1 MKNYFTFL
9 LSTFLVMNVSRIS
22 AQSETI
28 QLVKDIHINS
38 DYEPHGLS
46 AFGNSVL
53 FIASDG
59 IHGMEPW
66 ISDGTESGTF
76 MLKDIWPGHGNSY
89 NSSNQYLDNYWNN
102 YFLPLNGSMLFAAN
116 DSIRG
121 LELWITDGT
130 PEGTNIL
137 KEIKPGTQGNGQLYR
152 ILFNNK
158 MYFNA
163 VDDMGQKMWVT
174 DGTEAGTMQFAD
186 IRIGGPHSAELDG
199 KLYFCGD
206 SVGYGRE
213 FWVTDGTPEGTRLLK
228 DIEPGADD
236 SDPNN
241 ITAFGNQIL
250 FSADSNEIG
259 DEPWISDGTT
269 DGTHLLKDIN
279 TEIGNWGDP
288 NSSQGRYFYEFQDKC
303 YFRARA
309 SNLLG
314 VELWVTD
321 GTEEGTQLVMDI
333 NTDTLPANPSSN
345 PDQFIEFNSE
355 LYFQAQYLGESTIWK
370 IEEAGA
376 QPTLFK
382 DNGGGFFHILNDHLY
397 FIDPTGVG
405 KTDGTVAGTT
415 IIPNSGGYVMA
426 MNRCGN
432 QLFLT
437 AMSFAAPGYELYKVA
452 LAIGIAEIENEFN
465 IYPNPTTDRIYL
477 NEIKT
482 TGKDLLLT
490 VTDITGRTVISEIIP
505 AGKESVSIDI
515 SQLDS
520 GTYIITT
527 GNSSRK
533 FVKN

>member
-1 MKNYFTFL
+1 MKNYFAFL
-9 LSTFLVMNVSRIS
+9 LSTFLVMNVTRIS
-22 AQSETI
+22 AQTETI

-76 MLKDIWPGHGNSY
+76 MLKDIWPGNGNSY
-89 NSSNQYLDNYWNN
+89 NSSTSYLDNYWNN
-102 YFLPLNGSMLFAAN
+102 YFFPLNGSMVFAAN

-137 KEIKPGTQGNGQLYR
+137 KEIKPGTQGTGQQYR

-163 VDDMGQKMWVT
+163 DDGAGQKMWVS

-186 IRIGGPHSAELDG
+186 IRIGGQFSATRNEE
-199 KLYFCGD
+199 LYFCGD
-206 SVGYGRE
+206 SVANGRE
-213 FWVTDGTPEGTRLLK
+213 LWVTNGTPEGTRMIK
-228 DIEPGADD
+228 DINPGGSD
-236 SDPNN
+236 SDPNY
-241 ITAFGNQIL
+241 ITAFGNKII
-250 FSADSNEIG
+250 FSADSSGIG
-259 DEPWISDGTT
+259 EEPWISDGTT

-279 TEIGNWGDP
+279 TELGNWGTP
-288 NSSQGRYFYEFQDKC
+288 SSSQGRYYYEFQDKC
-303 YFRARA
+303 YFRARG
-309 SNLLG
+309 SDLLG
-314 VELWVTD
+314 TELWVTD
-321 GTEEGTQLVMDI
+321 GTEDGTQLVIDI
-333 NTDTLPANPSSN
+333 NTDTLPANPDSGPN
-345 PDQFIEFNSE
+345 QFIEFNSE
-355 LYFQAQYLGESTIWK
+355 LYFQARYQGENTIWK

-376 QPTLFK
+376 QPILFK
-382 DNGGGFFHILNDHLY
+382 DDGGGFFHILNDRLY

-405 KTDGTVAGTT
+405 KTDGTIAETT
-415 IIPNSGGYVMA
+415 IIPNSGGYIST

-437 AMSFAAPGYELYKVA
+437 AESTAAPGYELYKVS
-452 LAIGIAEIENEFN
+452 LVTGIEEYQNEFN

-533 FVKN
+533 FIKN